1 MLALLVRVDNL
12 DDGST
17 RSLSFPRSPVRIG
30 RNALNDL
37 QLEFPFVSQ
46 WHAVVQFDESNTVF
60 YDLGSTNGT
69 VVQGQRIGK
78 NEGVAIQRS
87 DMEFRIGTI
96 RLTFARGQVAP
107 GMSAPPPSLRGGLH
121 DVSERTMI
129 ADGAHPS
136 LDTGSATMMLDA
148 SQISEAIARGVAP
161 RPAAGGGLPG
171 PHRQRVMALAQRYA
185 VYRQS
190 WKDLYDALIATL
202 QSLPAA
208 QVPAA
213 LALFLQTAPEAAH
226 EPEIKVLA
234 QSQGV
239 PVADDGGVAADLVG
253 RLAQYFMPQRPPPRS
268 PQEVE
273 GFLLRAL
280 WSMEVFGTAYVAL
293 RKGQDELNTEMM
305 GYARRSAQP
314 SPLEESGDAREVL
327 DYLLDWTSPDAEGRV
342 AALKGNFAEIMSHQV
357 ALLSGLMEGVR
368 KLFAA
373 ELAPASLEAESEK
386 KQSAG
391 FWVSREAKAWRQ
403 YVATHKALTE
413 EDKELTSAVFG
424 RAFARAYARALGESL
439 ADRDPRRGGATGG
452 R

>member
-12 DDGST
+12 DDGSS
-17 RSLSFPRSPVRIG
+17 RSLSFQRSPVRIG

-37 QLEFPFVSQ
+37 QLEYPFVSQ
-46 WHAVVQFDESNTVF
+46 WHAVVQFDEANTVF

-78 NEGVAIQRS
+78 NEGVAITRP
-87 DMEFRIGTI
+87 DVEFRIGTI

-107 GMSAPPPSLRGGLH
+107 GMSSQAPSLRGGLH

-129 ADGAHPS
+129 ADAHPS

-148 SQISEAIARGVAP
+148 SQISAVIAGGAAP
-161 RPAAGGGLPG
+161 RPAAGAGLPG
-171 PHRQRVMALAQRYA
+171 PQRQRVMALAQRYA
-185 VYRQS
+185 AYRQG

-202 QSLPAA
+202 QAMPAA

-213 LALFLQTAPEAAH
+213 ITLFLQVAPEAVH
-226 EPEIKVLA
+226 EPEFKVLA
-234 QSQGV
+234 QSQNV
-239 PVADDGGVAADLVG
+239 PVEDGGGAAADLVG
-253 RLAQYFMPQRPPPRS
+253 RLAQYFMPQRPAPRS

-273 GFLLRAL
+273 GFLLRML

-314 SPLEESGDAREVL
+314 SPLEESGDPRAVL

-373 ELAPASLEAESEK
+373 ELSPASLEAQAEQ

-424 RAFARAYARALGESL
+424 RAFARAYARALGESI